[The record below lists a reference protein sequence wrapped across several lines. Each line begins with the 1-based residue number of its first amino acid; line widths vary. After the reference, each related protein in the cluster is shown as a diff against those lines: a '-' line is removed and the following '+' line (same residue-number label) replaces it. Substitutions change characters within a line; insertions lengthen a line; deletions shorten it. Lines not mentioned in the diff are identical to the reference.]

1 MRVVAIILVL
11 VATGA
16 CAALTSAEPVVFS
29 GTLQDRAGAPVPGV
43 TVALEAYDNRD
54 VPAGE
59 PPPVAFRAET
69 VTGADGRF
77 EFRFSPPQELIPIA
91 ARNGGL
97 VSFTARAGML
107 ERNEAWSFSFVRE
120 IGREGWADTFTPV
133 RWGPAR

>member
-1 MRVVAIILVL
+1 MRGFGIILVL

-29 GTLQDRAGAPVPGV
+29 GTLEDRLGTPVPGV
-43 TVALEAYDNRD
+43 AVVLEAFDNRD

-69 VTGADGRF
+69 VTAADGRF
-77 EFRFSPPQELIPIA
+77 EFRFGPPQDLIPIA

-120 IGREGWADTFTPV
+120 IGRERWADTATPI
-133 RWGPAR
+133 RWGPVR

>member
-1 MRVVAIILVL
+1 MRSFIGLVL

-29 GTLQDRAGAPVPGV
+29 GTLEDRVGMPVPGV
-43 TVALEAYDNRD
+43 TVVVEAIDNRD

-77 EFRFSPPQELIPIA
+77 EFRFVPPQDLIPIA
-91 ARNGGL
+91 TRNGGL
-97 VSFTARAGML
+97 VGFTARAGML

-120 IGREGWADTFTPV
+120 IGRDGWADTATPI
-133 RWGPAR
+133 RWRPSP